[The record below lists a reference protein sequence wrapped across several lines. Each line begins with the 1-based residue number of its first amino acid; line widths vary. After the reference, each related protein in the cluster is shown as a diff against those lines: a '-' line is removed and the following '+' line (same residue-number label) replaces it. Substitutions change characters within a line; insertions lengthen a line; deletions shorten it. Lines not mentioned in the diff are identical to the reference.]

1 MGMFTADQ
9 DEPSMIITVGETIF
23 NLMVLNVLW
32 IICSIPVV
40 TAGASTTALNYT
52 CIKLRKDEGDSVLRM
67 FFHSFTANIRQAL
80 ILHTGMLA
88 VLIIFSACL
97 FQVVGR
103 MLSGSTLDGILAV
116 ILVVLLFVWI
126 LLYTYIFMVL
136 ARFDNTTGRTLTNA
150 VYMILHDKLPALRV
164 FGTELF
170 LMITLPY
177 VLWTYVPYLFPLV
190 IFFGIPFN
198 SWVLAKQ
205 FNEIFDQYITG
216 NKAEAPARKK
226 KK

>member
-1 MGMFTADQ
+1 
-9 DEPSMIITVGETIF
+9 MILSLGETVF
-23 NLMVLNVLW
+23 NLMMLNVLW
-32 IICSIPVV
+32 FLCSIPVV

-67 FFHSFTANIRQAL
+67 FFRSFAANIRQAL

-88 VLIIFSACL
+88 VLIIFTACL
-97 FQVVGR
+97 FQVLGR
-103 MLSGSTLDGILAV
+103 MIAGSRLDGLLAV
-116 ILVVLLFVWI
+116 LLVVLLFAWL

-136 ARFDNTTGRTLTNA
+136 ARFDNTIGRTVTNA

-164 FGTELF
+164 FGTEL
-170 LMITLPY
+170 LLLITLPY
-177 VLWTYVPYLFPLV
+177 LFWTYFPYLFPLF

-198 SWVLAKQ
+198 AYILAKI

-216 NKAEAPARKK
+216 DTAEAPAEKRK
-226 KK
+226 